1 MTVSIERP
9 VFLHDK
15 RCHEVKISQCD
26 LRLTK
31 EVSTAAEL
39 PVEFTGDSQ
48 AAEALEPFLQSFL
61 EESKGF
67 FSKPLD
73 SDLFRYRL
81 VHCWDGLDSCSTEK
95 VRARVQWVPA
105 SVLFYPNRYELHW
118 EIAEFEELSA
128 STNLSGQ
135 AEEPAEEPA
144 VEPAPAPSEL
154 PSESPTTISP
164 RAENPPDL
172 LADAELLDAI
182 PFEASGR
189 VVAGPANRSRERQ
202 RIRRARLK
210 AALAQLRAERLA
222 ERYYDRYGTLAGIE
236 GDSSLSSGSNSESES
251 LQKQV

>member
-48 AAEALEPFLQSFL
+48 EADALEPFLQGFL

-135 AEEPAEEPA
+135 AEEPA
-144 VEPAPAPSEL
+144 VESAPVSSEL
-154 PSESPTTISP
+154 PSESATTISP

-182 PFEASGR
+182 PFEASAQM
-189 VVAGPANRSRERQ
+189 VAGPANRSRERQ

-251 LQKQV
+251 PQKQV